1 MRLFAAATAIAA
13 VLTAGSALAQPA
25 HAQTE
30 ATFSD
35 TRLRGSHM
43 VDQSYPI
50 DVPEK
55 AGHFRNPILPG
66 YSPDPSIERVG
77 DAYYMVNSTF
87 AHFPGIPVWK
97 STDLVNWTQIGNAID
112 RPGQLDFSGLGTSR
126 AVFAPAIAHHKGT
139 FYIVNTC
146 VDCKGQFVITATDP
160 AGPWSDPVWFP
171 FGGIDPSIFFDDDGK
186 AYITWNDGPIG
197 GSTYDGHRAIWM
209 QEFDP
214 KTLKVVGEPKQIVN
228 GGADFSQKPIWIE
241 GPHIYKINGWYY
253 LMPAEGGTAEG
264 HSQVVFRTK
273 NVWGPYEPWEKNP
286 ILTQRDLPRDR
297 ANPITSAGHADLI
310 QTKTGEWWAI
320 FLAVRPYGDDL
331 YNTGRETFLLPVKW
345 VDGWPVILDRGL
357 EIPYSL
363 PRPKGLGDKPQAN
376 PYHQDITGY
385 DPMKWLSIRGPSTD
399 FLKVSA
405 DGKTMTLKAGTKPLG
420 DLSATPSFVGLRQQS
435 NFTAMDTK
443 VAFTPAEGDRAG
455 LMAVQSDESWAFC
468 GVTKRN
474 GVTEAVL
481 ITRSGR
487 RDPVEGVV
495 LASQPVDAAAGVHLT
510 LGVRRDKLHCQ
521 YVEAKDYMKT
531 DYKTLAWDADA
542 TILSTRKAGGFVGT
556 LFGPYAYSHK
566 P

>member
-1 MRLFAAATAIAA
+1 MRRTIALTALAVILSTGQAAAQSQA
-13 VLTAGSALAQPA
+13 VFT
-25 HAQTE
+25 
-30 ATFSD
+30 D
-35 TRLRGSHM
+35 TVLRGSHM
-43 VDQSYPI
+43 VDQSYPL

-55 AGHFRNPILPG
+55 PGYYRNPILPG
-66 YSPDPSIERVG
+66 YSPDPSIHRVG
-77 DAYYMVNSTF
+77 DTYYMVNSTF

-112 RPGQLDFSGLGTSR
+112 RPGMLDFSGLGISR
-126 AVFAPAIAHHKGT
+126 GVFAPAISYHEGT

-160 AGPWSDPVWFP
+160 AGPWSDPVWLP

-197 GSTYDGHRAIWM
+197 EPEYDGHRAIWM
-209 QEFDP
+209 QQFDP
-214 KTLKVVGEPKQIVN
+214 KTLSMVGEKKMIVN

-297 ANPITSAGHADLI
+297 PNPITSAGHADLV
-310 QTKTGEWWAI
+310 QTPQGEWYAI

-345 VDGWPVILDRGL
+345 VDGWPVILDRGKV
-357 EIPYSL
+357 IPLSEK
-363 PRPKGLGDKPQAN
+363 RPKGLGDAPQAS
-376 PYHQDITGY
+376 PHYQDISGY
-385 DPMKWLSIRGPSTD
+385 DPLKWLSIRGPSD
-399 FLKVSA
+399 GFLSVSNGGKVL
-405 DGKTMTLKAGTKPLG
+405 TLKALSQPIG
-420 DLSATPSFVGLRQQS
+420 DVNANPAFVGLRQQS

-443 VAFTPAEGDRAG
+443 VAFTPNEGDRAG
-455 LMAVQSDESWAFC
+455 LLAVQSDDAWVFC

-474 GVTEAVL
+474 GVTEIAL
-481 ITRSGR
+481 IQRASADDP
-487 RDPVEGVV
+487 RDGVV
-495 LASQPVDAAAGVHLT
+495 LNAQPVDAKDGVHVT
-510 LGVRRDKLHCQ
+510 LGVRREKLYCMYNPAADH
-521 YVEAKDYMKT
+521 MKT
-531 DYKTLAWDADA
+531 DKKRLAWDADA
-542 TILSTRKAGGFVGT
+542 TVLSTRKAGGFVGT
-556 LFGPYAYSHK
+556 IIGPYAYSQK

>member
-1 MRLFAAATAIAA
+1 MRPIVALTALATVLFAGQAA
-13 VLTAGSALAQPA
+13 
-25 HAQTE
+25 AQTE
-30 ATFSD
+30 ARFTD
-35 TRLRGSHM
+35 TWLRADHM
-43 VDQSYPI
+43 VDQNYPI

-55 AGHFRNPILPG
+55 PGYYRNPILPG
-66 YSPDPSIERVG
+66 YSPDPSIDRVG

-112 RPGQLDFSGLGTSR
+112 RPGQLDFSGLGVSR
-126 AVFAPAIAHHKGT
+126 GVFAPAISHHDGT

-146 VDCKGQFVITATDP
+146 VDCKGQFVITAKDP
-160 AGPWSDPVWFP
+160 AGPWSDPTWLP
-171 FGGIDPSIFFDDDGK
+171 FGGIDPSLFFDKDGR

-214 KTLKVVGEPKQIVN
+214 KTLTIAGEKKQIVN

-241 GPHIYKINGWYY
+241 GPHIYHINDWYY

-264 HSQVVFRTK
+264 HSQVVFRSK

-310 QTKTGEWWAI
+310 QTPAGEWYAI

-345 VDGWPVILDRGL
+345 VDGWPVILDRGKP
-357 EIPYSL
+357 IPYSEK
-363 PRPKGLGDKPQAN
+363 RPKGLGDAPQAN
-376 PYHQDITGY
+376 PYHHNVRGY
-385 DPMKWLSIRGPSTD
+385 DPMKWLSIRGASD
-399 FLKVSA
+399 GFLTVSDGGKV
-405 DGKTMTLKAGTKPLG
+405 MTVKALSQPIGDVNAKP
-420 DLSATPSFVGLRQQS
+420 AFVGLRQPS

-443 VAFTPAEGDRAG
+443 VEFSPNEGDRAG
-455 LMAVQSDESWAFC
+455 LMMVQSDDAWVFC

-474 GVTEAVL
+474 GVSEIAL
-481 ITRSGR
+481 IQRASKDDP
-487 RDPVEGVV
+487 RDGVV
-495 LASQPVDAAAGVHLT
+495 LNAQTVDAKDGVHVT
-510 LGVRRDKLHCQ
+510 LGVRREKLYCMYNPAADHMTT
-521 YVEAKDYMKT
+521 DMKR
-531 DYKTLAWDADA
+531 LAWDADA
-542 TILSTRKAGGFVGT
+542 TVLSTRKAGGFVGT
-556 LFGPYAYSHK
+556 LIGPYAYSQK